1 MDPIGAFW
9 HLSNFFGAA
18 LGVALIATLLAKLL
32 WWRELRAA
40 SWLRLWAWAA
50 LPAALVS
57 VAGLVVYGRD
67 GKLATYAGIVL
78 ACALGLWWAGFV
90 RR

>member
-32 WWRELRAA
+32 GWRELRAA
-40 SWLRLWAWAA
+40 SWLRLWASAA

>member
-1 MDPIGAFW
+1 LDPIGGFW
-9 HLSNFFGAA
+9 HLTNFFGPAA
-18 LGVALIATLLAKLL
+18 GVGLIATLLAKLL
-32 WWRELRAA
+32 WRRELHGA
-40 SWLRLWAWAA
+40 SWLRLWAWAS

-57 VAGLVVYGRD
+57 IAGLVIYGRD
-67 GKLATYAGIVL
+67 GKVATYAGVVL